1 MNNEEKIISYVKK
14 INRILDKM
22 YEENEIFYTPELY
35 GYLYNLEFDLMRAV
49 KMKGDEKWK

>member
-1 MNNEEKIISYVKK
+1 MNNTEKIISYVKK

-49 KMKGDEKWK
+49 KMKGDEKW